1 MSPSGVA
8 YAQAESSLKTDF
20 QALESE
26 SFEELIV
33 RHEERQSQQTMNY
46 RRHQYKK
53 EVVVMRV
60 VQ

>member
-1 MSPSGVA
+1 MSPSEVA
-8 YAQAESSLKTDF
+8 YAQTESSIKTDF

-26 SFEELIV
+26 SLEELV
-33 RHEERQSQQTMNY
+33 VGHEERQSQQTVNC

-53 EVVVMRV
+53 EVVGLEV